1 MSQSIYF
8 SWDKGV
14 TPRLNELNSLYLG
27 IPTVWNSVENGSEML
42 EIIVVNTLLL
52 FCHYLPSEKSVRDPL
67 FKHIEFPLQR
77 NCFLQGLVEIG
88 TAFVLEEKIL
98 KIRQCLFNM
107 SSFGKGCWPIFEQI
121 CIYFCF
127 KCLKLFQW
135 FWRGIPIFKFHFV
148 AIVSAWQRAWL
159 FIWTNLC
166 RIIFVKG
173 DWLKL
178 ITPVV
183 LIGKEDF

>member
-1 MSQSIYF
+1 MGF
-8 SWDKGV
+8 
-14 TPRLNELNSLYLG
+14 L
-27 IPTVWNSVENGSEML
+27 VWNSVENGSEML
-42 EIIVVNTLLL
+42 EIIVVNTLSL
-52 FCHYLPSEKSVRDPL
+52 FCHYLPSECDPL

-77 NCFLQGLVEIG
+77 DAFCKVWLKLEQFL
-88 TAFVLEEKIL
+88 VLEEKIL

-107 SSFGKGCWPIFEQI
+107 SVLSSFGKGCWPIFEQI

-135 FWRGIPIFKFHFV
+135 FWRGIPIFKSQSLFV
-148 AIVSAWQRAWL
+148 AIVSPWKRAWP

-166 RIIFVKG
+166 RIIFVQG

-178 ITPVV
+178 IKPVV